1 MTILCHQTISL
12 YFIVRSA
19 WLKLSSTGMSR
30 RAGSPVT
37 ILPKRPRLECSAP
50 SGTQT
55 VEVRERDV
63 SCPVCYDVI
72 ISPILQCGEGHLI
85 CMDCLGHITQPLKC
99 PTCREPY
106 PSDAPAR
113 NRALEQLVAQMT
125 VSCAYCRGKYNACD
139 RDAHN
144 AICSGRPID
153 CPYTGCHATVPLNG
167 LAEHLREE
175 HGRGGLSTAACQKGL
190 KDSLGC
196 GTKAI
201 LLSWS
206 FLNAFPELQPKR

>member
-1 MTILCHQTISL
+1 
-12 YFIVRSA
+12 
-19 WLKLSSTGMSR
+19 MSR

-125 VSCAYCRGKYNACD
+125 VSCAYCRGKYKACD

-175 HGRGGLSTAACQKGL
+175 HGRGGLPTAACQKGL

-201 LLSWS
+201 LLSWLL
-206 FLNAFPELQPKR
+206 LNAFPELQPKR

>member
-1 MTILCHQTISL
+1 MYHLFRLRVDPSSPHPPPHHNRPACERTLAPTHAHHRL
-12 YFIVRSA
+12 
-19 WLKLSSTGMSR
+19 LLSSVSFKCGRGLALIVDDVFGSNEGLRAGMSR
-30 RAGSPVT
+30 RAGSPV
-37 ILPKRPRLECSAP
+37 ILPKRPRLEKSAP
-50 SGTQT
+50 SGAQS
-55 VEVRERDV
+55 VEVLERDV

-125 VSCAYCRGKYNACD
+125 VSCAYCRGKYKACD

-153 CPYTGCHATVPLNG
+153 CPYTGCHATVPVSYT
-167 LAEHLREE
+167 HLRAHE
-175 HGRGGLSTAACQKGL
+175 T
-190 KDSLGC
+190 
-196 GTKAI
+196 
-201 LLSWS
+201 
-206 FLNAFPELQPKR
+206 